1 MTHTSFVASPLFAPF
16 AKAQPIALRSGKI
29 ELFVGTT
36 PAVEAVMAQPVPA
49 NQPVLRLT
57 TNTYE
62 SPEDY
67 GLFPPS
73 KPVEKTLF
81 SYADADNIV
90 PNGVQGSEAG
100 YLYPLKKGHTF
111 GIRITDKDVEKFLTS
126 IGVERWAGL
135 VADPIRLTRTLR
147 DYLNESLYKDATNK
161 PVSIAEV
168 AMGTSAGTITSTT
181 KSNDSTIRKPLNL
194 KA

>member
-1 MTHTSFVASPLFAPF
+1 MRSSIHSSPINFRAYQPASPAV
-16 AKAQPIALRSGKI
+16 RSDKI

-67 GLFPPS
+67 GLFPPK

-81 SYADADNIV
+81 AHADADNIV
-90 PNGVQGSEAG
+90 PNGVQGAEAG
-100 YLYPLKKGHTF
+100 YLYPLKKGQTL
-111 GIRITDKDVEKFLTS
+111 GIRITDKDVENFLTS
-126 IGVERWAGL
+126 IGVERWTGL
-135 VADPIRLTRTLR
+135 GANPIRLTRTLG

-161 PVSIAEV
+161 PVGIQEV
-168 AMGTSAGTITSTT
+168 ALATDTT
-181 KSNDSTIRKPLNL
+181 TASPPRRTVAVSNKPLNL
-194 KA
+194 LA